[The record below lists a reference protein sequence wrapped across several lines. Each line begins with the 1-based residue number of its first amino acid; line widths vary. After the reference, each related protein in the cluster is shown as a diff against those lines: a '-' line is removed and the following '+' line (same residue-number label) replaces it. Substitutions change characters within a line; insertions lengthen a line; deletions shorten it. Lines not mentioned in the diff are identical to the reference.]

1 MEIEFIAGTISTT
14 IFTLSNIPMIRKAVR
29 TRSLHSYSYT
39 HILMNNIANL
49 IHWLYV
55 IMLPPGPIWFLHA
68 FYTLSSAL
76 MFPARRHKRPA
87 RIDTRRSIIFFAGIP
102 SFI

>member
-14 IFTLSNIPMIRKAVR
+14 IFTLSNIPMIRKAIR

-76 MFPARRHKRPA
+76 MLVWYLRFEKKLPKRQ
-87 RIDTRRSIIFFAGIP
+87 SISCEA
-102 SFI
+102 S